1 MARLRGLRLPLLA
14 LHDGRVLVRS
24 LSRLGFVVA
33 LAGLPGCGQVVVGG
47 FGEGSLWHRAPPPV
61 PVAAHPI
68 TGSALEGGAKPRDP
82 DLVQAKAAHCRP
94 WPLRDEVTVEVKGDL
109 VCVAEDVHVLSY
121 ESGPMPVLTLPTEIS
136 TSNGGT
142 RKIAMQAE
150 GESSKVGVCH
160 GLDSMRTAVWSRR
173 YRGCVP
179 NQGLV
184 DAKTESLA
192 LANPGAPLRAGYE
205 TIRWTFAPAPAAP
218 TSLTKADVPAARPAR
233 PKPEAPGAKKAK

>member
-1 MARLRGLRLPLLA
+1 MLTALSLL
-14 LHDGRVLVRS
+14 S
-24 LSRLGFVVA
+24 
-33 LAGLPGCGQVVVGG
+33 GCGEIVVGG
-47 FGEGSLWHRAPPPV
+47 FGENSLWHRAPPPV
-61 PVAAHPI
+61 PAAAHPLV
-68 TGSALEGGAKPRDP
+68 APLEGGAKPRDP

-94 WPLRDEVTVEVKGDL
+94 WPLRDEVSVEVKGDL
-109 VCVAEDVHVLSY
+109 VCVSEDVHVLSY
-121 ESGPMPVLTLPTEIS
+121 ESGPMPVPTLPTEIS

-160 GLDSMRTAVWSRR
+160 GLDGMRTAVWSRR

-184 DAKTESLA
+184 DARTETLA

-205 TIRWTFAPAPAAP
+205 TIRWTFAPAPAVAP
-218 TSLTKADVPAARPAR
+218 TLTKAEVQAGPAPAPATASAPGKAARPV
-233 PKPEAPGAKKAK
+233 KKAR